1 MVLMSKHVS
10 NRLFSLYV
18 LTFTL
23 SDTVNFVV
31 DRINECTWRQKYW
44 YRILPKNKWR
54 SIADTHFDTAY
65 EKYHRYLRQ
74 YSKSIAD
81 TIGSNTSTAI
91 LTTVPG

>member
-31 DRINECTWRQKYW
+31 DRINECTWRQK
-44 YRILPKNKWR
+44 
-54 SIADTHFDTAY
+54 
-65 EKYHRYLRQ
+65 
-74 YSKSIAD
+74 
-81 TIGSNTSTAI
+81 
-91 LTTVPG
+91 